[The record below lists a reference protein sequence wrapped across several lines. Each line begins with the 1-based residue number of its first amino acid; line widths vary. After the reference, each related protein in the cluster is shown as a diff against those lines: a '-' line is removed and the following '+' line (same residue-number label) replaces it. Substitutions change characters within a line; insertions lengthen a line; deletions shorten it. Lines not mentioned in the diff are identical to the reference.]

1 MVIAMINSVHV
12 TLTRSAEDAA
22 LIPTFLMVSTN
33 PEEDANLFRLYVPV
47 SSGERGHERVRLVW
61 TLPDPAIR
69 LGQVEL
75 LRADAVDYQASNR
88 ACGGV
93 RLLMVRDAP
102 GATDRQS
109 IDLTPFYADW
119 LGRIGGGGGHEPE
132 AVAGPVS
139 GLGRHRARRLRQ
151 SQPGEAVQALI
162 DEVALA
168 TRADGTFSRDVAY
181 TLHEAAIMAEACGL
195 GEAWEYFETVAL
207 MIYPNCHDAL
217 IGLAMRAKNHPEQA
231 FPLLARAYRI
241 RSHQDDLLL
250 FARSFARPSGQRP
263 AAVHE
268 AILDHAT
275 RVDLTAPIFRDAS
288 GRPLHVPAER
298 VVDHLRAFASRL
310 TTLASQ

>member
-22 LIPTFLMVSTN
+22 SIPTFLMVSTD
-33 PEEDANLFRLYVPV
+33 PEDDANLFRLYVPV
-47 SSGERGHERVRLVW
+47 SSGEKGHERVRLVW
-61 TLPDPAIR
+61 TLPDPAIK

-75 LRADAVDYQASNR
+75 SQADAVDYQASNR

-93 RLLMVRDAP
+93 RLLLVRDAP

-119 LGRIGGGGGHEPE
+119 LGRIGGDGGHEPE
-132 AVAGPVS
+132 AVS
-139 GLGRHRARRLRQ
+139 GLGRHLARRLRR

-162 DEVALA
+162 NEVALA

-181 TLHEAAIMAEACGL
+181 TLHEAAIMAEARGL

-217 IGLAMRAKNHPEQA
+217 IGLAMRAQNHPEQA

-250 FARSFARPSGQRP
+250 FGRAFARPSGQRP
-263 AAVHE
+263 AAVRE

-275 RVDLTAPIFRDAS
+275 RVDLTAPVFRDAS

-310 TTLASQ
+310 TTLASR